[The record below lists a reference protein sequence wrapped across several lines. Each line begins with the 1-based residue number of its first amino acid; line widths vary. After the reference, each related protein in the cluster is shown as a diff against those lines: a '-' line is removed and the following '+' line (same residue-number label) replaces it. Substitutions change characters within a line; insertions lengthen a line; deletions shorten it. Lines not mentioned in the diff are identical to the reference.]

1 MKTIVIIPSRMASQ
15 RFPNKPMAMI
25 NGMTMI
31 ERVWKQAI
39 NSNVGNVYVACC
51 EKEVFELITDK
62 GGNAIMTDPN
72 LPSGT
77 DRVFAGFEKIQ
88 NLEKLDSI
96 INLQGDMPLINSD
109 DIAKVNEPII
119 NGYSIGTLGTDLNS
133 IEEENINITKVKIN
147 WDKEKK
153 IGDAV
158 DFYKNS
164 KGTLKN
170 IYQHVGIYSFKPSA
184 LNNFVKLSQ
193 SKNELEKKLEQLR
206 AIDAGIKIGIS
217 YVENVPLSVDTK
229 EDLNHIESI
238 IKGTNDKY

>member
-15 RFPNKPMAMI
+15 RFPNKPMVMI

-51 EKEVFELITDK
+51 EKEVFELINDK

-147 WDKEKK
+147 WDKENK
-153 IGDAV
+153 IGAAV
-158 DFYKNS
+158 DFYKKS
-164 KGTLKN
+164 KGILKN

-193 SKNELEKKLEQLR
+193 SKNELEKQLEQLR

>member
-31 ERVWKQAI
+31 ERVWRQAI
-39 NSNVGNVYVACC
+39 NSNVGSVYVACC
-51 EKEVFELITDK
+51 EKEVFELIADK

-158 DFYKNS
+158 DFYKKS
-164 KGTLKN
+164 EGTLQN

-193 SKNELEKKLEQLR
+193 SKNELEKQLEQLR

-238 IKGTNDKY
+238 IKETNDKY

>member
-1 MKTIVIIPSRMASQ
+1 MKTIVIIPSRMASK

-31 ERVWKQAI
+31 ERVWRQAI
-39 NSNVGNVYVACC
+39 NSNVGSVYVACC
-51 EKEVFELITDK
+51 EKEVFELIADK

-153 IGDAV
+153 IGNAV
-158 DFYKNS
+158 DFYKKS
-164 KGTLKN
+164 EGTLKN
-170 IYQHVGIYSFKPSA
+170 QR
-184 LNNFVKLSQ
+184 N
-193 SKNELEKKLEQLR
+193 
-206 AIDAGIKIGIS
+206 
-217 YVENVPLSVDTK
+217 
-229 EDLNHIESI
+229 
-238 IKGTNDKY
+238 

>member
-15 RFPNKPMAMI
+15 RFPNKPLAMI
-25 NGMTMI
+25 NGVTMI
-31 ERVWKQAI
+31 ERVWQQAI
-39 NSNVGNVYVACC
+39 NSNIGNVYVACC
-51 EKEVFELITDK
+51 EKEVFELIADK

-88 NLEKLDSI
+88 NTEKLDSI

-153 IGDAV
+153 IGNAV
-158 DFYKNS
+158 DFYKKS
-164 KGTLKN
+164 EGTLKN

-193 SKNELEKKLEQLR
+193 SKNELEKQLEQLR

-238 IKGTNDKY
+238 IKETNDKY

>member
-51 EKEVFELITDK
+51 EKEVFELINDK

>member
-15 RFPNKPMAMI
+15 RFPNKPMVMI

-51 EKEVFELITDK
+51 EKEVFELINDK

-119 NGYSIGTLGTDLNS
+119 NGYSIGTLGTNLNS